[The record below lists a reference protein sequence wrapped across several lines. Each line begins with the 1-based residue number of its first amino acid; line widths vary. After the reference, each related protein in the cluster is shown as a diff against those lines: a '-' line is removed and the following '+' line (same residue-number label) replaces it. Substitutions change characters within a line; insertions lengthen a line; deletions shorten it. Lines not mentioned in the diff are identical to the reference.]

1 MTSAAWTRFYRP
13 AQISSLHNSSVR
25 RTLEHY
31 LADGRIPQVLLF
43 SGPKGTGKTSASRLI
58 AAVLND
64 TQNESVVRSV
74 YFDHKNP
81 NQPLHDVSESE
92 ITTAI
97 IQGKSTV
104 VNELDAASNRGIDD
118 VRRLHERVHT
128 PPPQALMSVYI
139 LDEVHMFTKDAFNA
153 LLKLL
158 EEPPRHAVFILATT
172 ERDKVPDTVI
182 SRSQELLFS
191 KATQEDLLEALT
203 EIVKA
208 EKLDLSQTALTLIA
222 EAADGSFR
230 DAVKLLQHIATS
242 HTTSEDEISSI
253 LSLTQVSELSSVIS
267 SVLKKDAPAVIQ
279 FFETLR
285 ARSVHPQRFYTR
297 LIEYLHHEM
306 VLGYRGSS
314 TLPVKA
320 SRFLLKELQTIPSI
334 DYAPLPFLPLELC
347 LLDIIA
353 RASSKSDPNS
363 SNPPVKTPAK
373 HMSSVKEESIGKVT
387 QKSPKKGIAM
397 NQDEVQ
403 FETEETLHS
412 TDEDTGNATLAVE
425 HWQDLTSQAAEHNF
439 SLAALL
445 KSAQPELVTKTR
457 IRIKVYYQFHKE
469 QLSQPK
475 FKSIL
480 AKILHSICGGS
491 VSIEFFVDQTPQEAN
506 LQEVSTP
513 PLQELAA
520 AALM

>member
-13 AQISSLHNSSVR
+13 ARIKLLHNSKVR
-25 RTLEHY
+25 QTLEKY

-64 TQNESVVRSV
+64 EQNESVVRSV

-81 NQPLHDVSESE
+81 KQSLQDVSESE
-92 ITTAI
+92 ITKAI
-97 IQGKSTV
+97 IQGKSTIV
-104 VNELDAASNRGIDD
+104 SELDAASNRGIDD
-118 VRRLHERVHT
+118 VRRLHDRVHT

-191 KATQEDLLEALT
+191 KATQEDILHALS
-203 EIVKA
+203 EITKA
-208 EKLDLSQTALTLIA
+208 EKLQLSKDALTLIA

-230 DAVKLLQHIATS
+230 DAVKILQHIAVT
-242 HTTSEDEISSI
+242 HTTSEDDISS
-253 LSLTQVSELSSVIS
+253 LLALTQVAELSSLIS
-267 SVLKKDAPAVIQ
+267 AVVKKDAQAVLQ
-279 FFETLR
+279 FFKDLR
-285 ARSVHPQRFYTR
+285 ARNVHPQRFYTR
-297 LIEYLHHEM
+297 LVEYLHQEM
-306 VLGYRGSS
+306 VLGYSNTS
-314 TLPVKA
+314 TIPLKA
-320 SRFLLKELQTIPSI
+320 SRFLLKELQSIPSV

-353 RASSKSDPNS
+353 RASSKSDS
-363 SNPPVKTPAK
+363 QSAPPPAAKVTKT
-373 HMSSVKEESIGKVT
+373 SVPEKQASAIQSTPTTQKERVTTSQIESI
-387 QKSPKKGIAM
+387 P
-397 NQDEVQ
+397 
-403 FETEETLHS
+403 
-412 TDEDTGNATLAVE
+412 EDTGNATLAVE

-445 KSAQPELVTKTR
+445 KSAQPEIVTKTR

-480 AKILHSICGGS
+480 AEILHSICGGS
-491 VSIEFFVDQTPQEAN
+491 ISIEFFVDQTPQEAQ
-506 LQEVSTP
+506 LQEVQSP